1 MKSAI
6 RTGTFPVAERKYNI
20 MTYEKIYLR
29 QLFPGLCERTVDEL
43 AKESHEHSARQGML
57 D

>member
-1 MKSAI
+1 
-6 RTGTFPVAERKYNI
+6 

-43 AKESHEHSARQGML
+43 AKERHEHSARQGML
-57 D
+57 DRPWAVF